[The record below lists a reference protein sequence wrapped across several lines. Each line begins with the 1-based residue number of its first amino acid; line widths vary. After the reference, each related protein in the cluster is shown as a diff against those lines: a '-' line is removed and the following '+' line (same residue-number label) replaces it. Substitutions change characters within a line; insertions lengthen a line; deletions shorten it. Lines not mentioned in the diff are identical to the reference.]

1 MLKLKQK
8 NHFTVSFPRLF
19 ASKPMQLNPVA
30 IADDD
35 ELSLAIENDA
45 FERDNAW
52 ELTERPD
59 VNELVKYW
67 EFVTHDIRKD
77 SKELSFSED

>member
-1 MLKLKQK
+1 ML
-8 NHFTVSFPRLF
+8 FPRLF
-19 ASKPMQLNPVA
+19 ASKRMQLSPVA
-30 IADDD
+30 IPDDD
-35 ELSLAIENDA
+35 ELSRAIENDA

-67 EFVTHDIRKD
+67 EFVAHDIRKD
-77 SKELSFSED
+77 SKVLSLSED